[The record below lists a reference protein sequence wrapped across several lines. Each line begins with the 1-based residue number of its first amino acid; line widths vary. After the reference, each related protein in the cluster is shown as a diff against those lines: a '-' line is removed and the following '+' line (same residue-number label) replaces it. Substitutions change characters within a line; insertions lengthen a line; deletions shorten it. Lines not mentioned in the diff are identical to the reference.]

1 MDLIASQIQRVFG
14 IQVDSIQHLKGGHIN
29 ASFFVKEKNGELS
42 VVQKLNQ
49 HVFPMWKNIEHNLL
63 LTQTVLHQHHS
74 LGLIP
79 HFYMVNGSIHQEQF
93 DGIWRRMEYIPGK
106 FEEHSVDS
114 SSKAFHA
121 AKSFAQFSQILS
133 QSFNSLNWKEVI
145 PQFHN
150 LESRK
155 AQFENAIKEANRQRK
170 EAAESVILGYQNG
183 LNRLGKVVPILNFR
197 RITHNDAK
205 VSNVLFRNGDLNDAV
220 VIDLDTVMPGSVL
233 FDLGDLIRTF
243 VPQKPEGDFSNSRQ
257 VVQQNILDSLLAGYL
272 DGWNNQLT
280 TEEKEFLPFAGS
292 YMTLLIGLRFLT
304 DYLENDHYF
313 KVETENQNLLRAM
326 NQLELFELLL

>member
-14 IQVDSIQHLKGGHIN
+14 IQVDSIQNLKGGHIN
-29 ASFFVKEKNGELS
+29 ASFFVEEKNGDLS
-42 VVQKLNQ
+42 VVQKLNL
-49 HVFPMWKNIEHNLL
+49 HVFPMWKNIEQNLL
-63 LTQTVLHQHHS
+63 LTQTVLQQHHS

-79 HFYMVNGSIHQEQF
+79 QFYMVNGMIHQEQF
-93 DGIWRRMEYIPGK
+93 DVIWRRMEYIPGK
-106 FEEHSVDS
+106 FESHSVDS
-114 SSKAFHA
+114 SSMAFYA
-121 AKSFAQFSQILS
+121 AKSFAQFSQYLS
-133 QSFNSLNWKEVI
+133 DSFESLNWKEVI
-145 PQFHN
+145 PQFHH

-155 AQFENAIKEANRQRK
+155 FQFENAIKNANPQRR
-170 EAAESVILGYQNG
+170 EAAETVVLGYQNG
-183 LNRLGKVVPILNFR
+183 LSRLEKVVPILNFR

-205 VSNVLFRNGDLNDAV
+205 VSNVLLRNGDLNDAV

-243 VPQKPEGDFSNSRQ
+243 VPQKAEGDFSNSRQ
-257 VVQQNILDSLLAGYL
+257 VVQQNILESLMAGYL
-272 DGWNNQLT
+272 EGWNNQLT
-280 TEEKEFLPFAGS
+280 SEEKKHLPFAGS

-313 KVETENQNLLRAM
+313 KVESENQNLLRAM